1 MLLEISYVVNNALGA
16 ELIPEI
22 SSKKNQQVFK
32 AVQGNGN
39 VVLKK
44 AYGFAELYPSHDP
57 NNFVKFPIVLSTSVV
72 SKMLQPDCQ
81 NTLMLCRYTAVLQ
94 QLDFS
99 QKRQEHV
106 SEDEGTNIN

>member
-57 NNFVKFPIVLSTSVV
+57 NNFVKFPSGTVGVF
-72 SKMLQPDCQ
+72 
-81 NTLMLCRYTAVLQ
+81 Y
-94 QLDFS
+94 S
-99 QKRQEHV
+99 QENNREIPYH
-106 SEDEGTNIN
+106 